1 MGSTKRPTAN
11 GRDYSDDAMMGEQD
25 ALVLEVKEFPVHG
38 VNYVD
43 VKVAFRD
50 RSVHEARLGL
60 ESVPQGLRAGEQ
72 VLATQVANMI
82 VSLRR
87 PDVP

>member
-1 MGSTKRPTAN
+1 VL
-11 GRDYSDDAMMGEQD
+11 GEQE

-38 VNYVD
+38 VTYYD

-50 RSVHEARLGL
+50 RTVLDARLGP
-60 ESVPQGLRAGEQ
+60 ESVPDALEPGEQ
-72 VLATQVANMI
+72 VLAMLAANMI

-87 PDVP
+87 SDAM

>member
-1 MGSTKRPTAN
+1 
-11 GRDYSDDAMMGEQD
+11 MMGEQD
-25 ALVLEVKEFPVHG
+25 ALVLEVRDVPIHG
-38 VNYVD
+38 VAYVD

-50 RSVHEARLGL
+50 RSVHEARLGA
-60 ESVPQGLRAGEQ
+60 ESVPQGLHPGER

-87 PDVP
+87 PDPMTGGS